1 MRQVFTSARL
11 ENVETVARMLEEEGI
26 EVRITNGRSY
36 KGAVR
41 RNFSYREG
49 ANEGGQPAVWI
60 VKSEDQP
67 RARALLREYGLMD
80 SSRGAAEGTQ
90 APTFIEVAPAKV
102 MRAPQSRAFKLKV
115 GMLLVIAVI
124 LGLIMFQNLTRQTSP
139 AAGAEDLKPGLSP
152 VPEALVRMVFEK
164 EIVAGDAKVACL
176 SIDGRDPPLP
186 LLEKLIRP
194 GLGAV
199 PGSSCVRV
207 ATEGS
212 GSYTRTSHT
221 PALLVEINGFR
232 TNDEGVSQVQY
243 SAYRHRLRA
252 TYKTLEVKRIDGQ
265 WRIVRTLKHVS
276 A

>member
-11 ENVETVARMLEEEGI
+11 ENVETVARLLEEDGI

-67 RARALLREYGLMD
+67 RARAILREYGLMD
-80 SSRGAAEGTQ
+80 SSRGSAEGAQ
-90 APTFIEVAPAKV
+90 APTFIEVTPAKA

-124 LGLIMFQNLTRQTSP
+124 LGLIMFQNLTRQSSSVT
-139 AAGAEDLKPGLSP
+139 GVENLKPGLWP
-152 VPEALVRMVFEK
+152 VPDSLVQMVFEK
-164 EIVAGDAKVACL
+164 EIVAGDAKVACV
-176 SIDGRDPPLP
+176 SIDGRDAPLP

-194 GLGAV
+194 GLAAV

-212 GSYTRTSHT
+212 GSYARASHS

-232 TNDEGVSQVQY
+232 TSDEGVSQVQY

-252 TYKTLEVKRIDGQ
+252 TYKTLEVKRIDRQ

>member
-11 ENVETVARMLEEEGI
+11 ENVETVARLLEEDGI

-67 RARALLREYGLMD
+67 RARAILREYGLMD
-80 SSRGAAEGTQ
+80 SSRGVTEGTQ

-124 LGLIMFQNLTRQTSP
+124 LGLIMFQNLTRQSSP
-139 AAGAEDLKPGLSP
+139 VAGVENLKPGLWP
-152 VPEALVRMVFEK
+152 VPDALVQMVFEK
-164 EIVAGDAKVACL
+164 EIVAGDAKVACV
-176 SIDGRDPPLP
+176 SIDGRDASLP

-194 GLGAV
+194 GLAAV

-212 GSYTRTSHT
+212 GSYARASHS

-232 TNDEGVSQVQY
+232 TSDEGVSQVQY

-252 TYKTLEVKRIDGQ
+252 TYKTLEVRRVDGKWQ
-265 WRIVRTLKHVS
+265 IVRTLKHVS

>member
-11 ENVETVARMLEEEGI
+11 ENVETVAQMLRDDGI

-36 KGAVR
+36 KGAIR

-67 RARALLREYGLMD
+67 RARAILREHGLMD
-80 SSRGAAEGTQ
+80 SSRGSSEGLQ
-90 APTFIEVAPAKV
+90 SAPTFIELAPVKTI
-102 MRAPQSRAFKLKV
+102 RAPQSRAFKLKV
-115 GMLLVIAVI
+115 GMLLVIVAI
-124 LGLIMFQNLTRQTSP
+124 LVLIMFQNLGRQTSP
-139 AAGAEDLKPGLSP
+139 AAGDIKPGLSS
-152 VPEALVRMVFEK
+152 VPEALAQAVFAK

-176 SIDGRDPPLP
+176 TIDGRDAPLP
-186 LLEKLIRP
+186 LIEKLSRP
-194 GLGAV
+194 GLAV
-199 PGSSCVRV
+199 APGSSCVRV

-212 GSYTRTSHT
+212 GSYARLSHS
-221 PALLVEINGFR
+221 PALLVEINSFR
-232 TNDEGVSQVQY
+232 TNDGVSQVQY

-252 TYKTLEVKRIDGQ
+252 TYKTLEVRQVNGQ
-265 WRIVRTLKHVS
+265 WQIVRTLKHVS